1 MKKIMMKIYPILIL
15 LYRNVFNLFLI
26 CSIIYFL
33 MLTKEFVENSR
44 YQTVSIDKY
53 RIGIIDKK
61 TGVTFLVDIDD
72 DETTIINSSQ
82 IMKNN

>member
-1 MKKIMMKIYPILIL
+1 
-15 LYRNVFNLFLI
+15 
-26 CSIIYFL
+26 